1 MLVSYILGG
10 IHFDFDHSR
19 FAQGAQKVRSL
30 FHENLGQAP
39 RSLAN
44 EEFTVN
50 FNGITIIW

>member
-30 FHENLGQAP
+30 FHEKSWA
-39 RSLAN
+39 S
-44 EEFTVN
+44 TK
-50 FNGITIIW
+50 ITRK